1 MAVEGVGMGVDSPS
15 EISQEHYLASKSGE
29 VGLVR
34 TSKVMCLPLAL
45 ATKEKLV
52 TCYTP
57 PRRSLLFILEPTMG

>member
-15 EISQEHYLASKSGE
+15 EISQEHYLARVGKL
-29 VGLVR
+29 GLVR

-57 PRRSLLFILEPTMG
+57 PRRSLLFISEPTLG